1 MNFRFP
7 PIYSLRVRVNGNPV
21 YRLSEPERA
30 CQVHMINFVADGTK
44 GFILVEDDKKETL
57 VTLTGAEP
65 PERFERVLRVKN
77 LRDSLGSGVLS
88 DPNCEKV
95 WVRPAELV
103 DSSDALA
110 DWEGKCG
117 ATCDS
122 WADQFAPRC
131 EVKDEQ
137 NKMLHRGLRPPQVG
151 AIYKTLGHW
160 TTTDDPATIVMP
172 TGTGKTEAMLAL
184 LVAGRCQKLLVVVPT
199 DPLRDQTAAKFINFG
214 VLKEFGVVGL
224 GALYPAV
231 GVLRHRPRSTNE
243 VDELF
248 RLCNVVVTTMS
259 VAGGCGAWAQ
269 QRMAELCS
277 HLFIDEAHHIPAPTW
292 DGFRRYFQDR
302 RVVQFTATPFR
313 SDGKH
318 VDGEI
323 IHNYP
328 LLKAQQED
336 YFRQI
341 NFMPV
346 CEFDEDRADAMIAEK
361 AVAQLKADLSSGY
374 DHILM
379 ARVSDIERTKVVYP
393 LYERHTDL
401 NAVVIH
407 SRLGAREK
415 RETLRK
421 IKAKEVR
428 IVVCVDMLGEG
439 FDLPELKIAAVHV
452 VHKSLGVTLQFI
464 GRFTRAKE
472 NIGDA
477 TFIANTADPR
487 VQECVESLYGE
498 DPDWNQILRD
508 LSSGA
513 IREQIETAK
522 FNAGFRSPGSKLNMR
537 NVRPAMSTV
546 VYRTKGASWKPEKF
560 RDALTEDVEVLP
572 PEINRERNVLVF
584 ATKSSQ
590 PVKWGK
596 FKDISNEVW
605 DLYVVYWDEAQKL
618 LFINCSDTDCAHE
631 ALAEAVCGENVA
643 LVSGEEIF
651 RAAHGVN
658 RLTLQN
664 VGLKKALYGPI
675 SFTLY
680 TGFDV
685 PEGLAS
691 SHRRNTFNSNFFGG
705 GYEGGAKTSIGCSA
719 KGKIWAHKRV
729 TVKDLCDWCSR
740 VGAKL
745 LDDTIDVRKVI
756 EGILSPRLI
765 TERPAVMPIAI
776 QWPDSFLSASETAVF
791 ISFREATVPLYETSL
806 SLVAPAETGPLRFAV
821 TSGKHSAEFEL
832 KIFDAPDGKGF
843 QYLTRDG
850 KGVGF
855 RIGSKDRTLADWFK
869 RERPKI
875 WFADG
880 SYVENNLLYKVTNRE
895 VSPYNKEMIEI
906 WDWSGVDIRKESQ
919 KEAKRRDSVQY
930 HVIQQL
936 KHKDYDVI
944 FDDDDSGEAADV
956 IALKVIGEKIL
967 VELYHCKFSGEEFSG
982 ARKDDL
988 YVVCGQAQTSIHW
1001 KEDVGRL
1008 ITHMRAREAKRL
1020 AGNRPT
1026 RFETGGQ
1033 KALRTI
1039 ERMVKFYRADF
1050 KIFVVQPGL
1059 SKSKASP
1066 GQLEL
1071 LGSTELYLQET
1082 FNIPLGVI
1090 ASH

>member
-1 MNFRFP
+1 MNFTFP
-7 PIYSLRVRVNGNPV
+7 PIYSIRAKVNGNPV
-21 YRLSEPERA
+21 YRLSEPGGPCE
-30 CQVHMINFVADGTK
+30 VHAINFVSGGTR
-44 GFILVEDDKKETL
+44 GFILVDEDKKETL
-57 VTLTGAEP
+57 VTITGAEP
-65 PERFERVLRVKN
+65 PGRFEKVLRLKN
-77 LRDSLGSGVLS
+77 VREATDSRVLS
-88 DPNCEKV
+88 DSGCEKL
-95 WVRPAELV
+95 WVRPVELI
-103 DSSDALA
+103 DLSAA
-110 DWEGKCG
+110 RTDWEGECR

-122 WADQFAPRC
+122 WADQFAARW
-131 EVKDEQ
+131 EIKDGLKNILQ
-137 NKMLHRGLRPPQVG
+137 RGLRPPQVG

-160 TTTDDPATIVMP
+160 TTTDSPATVVMP

-184 LVAGRCQKLLVVVPT
+184 LVAGKCQKLLVVVPT

-214 VLKEFGVVGL
+214 VLKEFGVVGP

-231 GVLRHRPRSTNE
+231 GVLKHRPKSADE

-248 RLCNVVVTTMS
+248 RMCNVVVTTMS

-269 QRMAELCS
+269 QRMAEVCS

-313 SDGKH
+313 NDGKFI
-318 VDGEI
+318 DGEVV
-323 IHNYP
+323 HNYP

-336 YFRQI
+336 YFRPI
-341 NFMPV
+341 TFKPV
-346 CEFDEDRADAMIAEK
+346 CEFDEDRADAMIAEE
-361 AVAQLKADLSSGY
+361 AVAQLRADLANGF

-379 ARVSDIERTKVVYP
+379 ARVRDIERTKAVYP
-393 LYERHTDL
+393 LYEKHADL
-401 NAVVIH
+401 SPVIIH
-407 SRLGAREK
+407 SQLGLKERKEI
-415 RETLRK
+415 LRK
-421 IKAKEVR
+421 IKAKEAR

-439 FDLPELKIAAVHV
+439 FDLPELKIAAVHD
-452 VHKSLGVTLQFI
+452 VHKSLGVTLQFT

-487 VQECVESLYGE
+487 VQESIEALYGE

-513 IREQIETAK
+513 IHEQIETAK
-522 FNAGFRSPGSKLNMR
+522 FNAGFRSPASKLNMR
-537 NVRPAMSTV
+537 NVKPAMSTV
-546 VYRTKGASWKPEKF
+546 VCRTKGSSWRPEKF
-560 RDALTEDVEVLP
+560 RDAISEDVEVLP
-572 PEINRERNVLVF
+572 PEINREKNVLVF

-605 DLYVVYWDEAQKL
+605 DLYVVYWDEAQQL
-618 LFINCSDTDCAHE
+618 LFINCSDKDCEHE
-631 ALAEAVCGENVA
+631 GLAEAVCGGDVA
-643 LVSGEEIF
+643 LVTGEEVF

-685 PEGLAS
+685 PEGLAT

-729 TVKDLCDWCSR
+729 TVKELCDWCSR

-765 TERPAVMPIAI
+765 TERPAVMPIAV
-776 QWPDSFLSASETAVF
+776 QWPDSFLSAPETAVF
-791 ISFREATVPLYETSL
+791 ISFDDVTVPLYETSIR
-806 SLVAPAETGPLRFAV
+806 LVDPTETGPLKFAV
-821 TSGKHSAEFEL
+821 TSGKHTAEFEL
-832 KIFDAPDGKGF
+832 KIFNAPGGKGF
-843 QYLTRDG
+843 QYVTRG
-850 KGVGF
+850 KKGVAF
-855 RIGSKDRTLADWFK
+855 KIGSKDKTLADWFK
-869 RERPKI
+869 KERPKI

-880 SYVENNLLYKVTNRE
+880 SYVENNLLYKVANRE
-895 VSPYNKEMIEI
+895 ISPYNKEAIEV
-906 WDWSGVDIRKESQ
+906 WDWDGVDIRKESQ
-919 KEAKRRDSVQY
+919 KEIKRTDSIQY
-930 HVIQQL
+930 HVIRQL
-936 KHKDYDVI
+936 KRRGYEVV
-944 FDDDDSGEAADV
+944 FDDDDSGEAADI
-956 IALKVIGEKIL
+956 IALKVVDQKIV

-1008 ITHMRAREAKRL
+1008 ITHMRARESKRL
-1020 AGNRPT
+1020 AENRAS
-1026 RFETGGQ
+1026 RFEAGNQ
-1033 KALRTI
+1033 KTLRTI

-1059 SKSKASP
+1059 SKSKVSP

-1071 LGSTELYLQET
+1071 LGSTELYLRET

-1090 ASH
+1090 ASS